1 MVNITKISSKGQ
13 IVIPQEIREKMRLE
27 EGNLLLI
34 SDLDN
39 SICLKKIEIPKLK
52 NWNEVTKPF
61 REAAGKIGFS
71 KEDLERV
78 IAESRLNYKKR

>member
-13 IVIPQEIREKMRLE
+13 IVIPQEIREKLKLE

-39 SICLKKIEIPKLK
+39 SICLKKIEIQKLK
-52 NWNEVTKPF
+52 SWDEATKPF
-61 REAAGKIGFS
+61 REAAKKSKFS

-78 IAESRLNYKKR
+78 VAESRLNHNKR

>member
-1 MVNITKISSKGQ
+1 MVKITKISSKGQ
-13 IVIPQEIREKMRLE
+13 IVIPWEIREKMKLE

-34 SDLDN
+34 SDLGN

-52 NWNEVTKPF
+52 SWDETTKPF
-61 REAAGKIGFS
+61 REAAKKSRFS

-78 IAESRLNYKKR
+78 IIESRLNTE